1 MFCRL
6 FTRTLATLAL
16 ISSLAASVPAMAQ
29 TTPAPQ
35 RTWLDVEVGQSR
47 IEKSSRAFHRI
58 LISDETIAEIKLLE
72 TGQFQIRGLAVGST
86 DLWIWYKDD
95 PEHPVVFELTVR
107 RDLSDV
113 ARRVDEMVE
122 DGTPPQIYALKD
134 HIVAE
139 GPVADL
145 GTLEAVSA
153 LVSVYDPEFINLMS
167 VRGDQQVQLEVT
179 FAEVSRSAAREMGL
193 NVLWGSGGYAAGL
206 VNAGTSGDR
215 ASVGHVNSLDSD
227 NNYATSLLNSG
238 VVASAGT
245 GAFALAGV
253 LGNPANVT
261 AVLSVLEEHN
271 LTKIIAQPTV
281 VVLSGQ
287 QAEFLAG
294 GEVPIPVAQNN
305 NRISLEFKEYGV
317 KVVFVPTV
325 LAGEVIDLQ
334 VQLEVSEIDSAS
346 GTRITGIEIP
356 GFVVRKSQSHLRVSN
371 GMTFAMAGMLNETVR
386 YTRAEVPLLGDIPI
400 IGALFAYTS
409 HERDETELMI
419 FITPRL
425 VRPLAEGEVPPPPGA
440 TEDNNPNDF
449 ELFWLGMDH
458 RASSRTAE
466 PSGPVG
472 AER

>member
-1 MFCRL
+1 MLNRL
-6 FTRTLATLAL
+6 LTRTLTAIAL
-16 ISSLAASVPAMAQ
+16 VSSLLATEPAFAQ
-29 TTPAPQ
+29 TSAEPNRA
-35 RTWLDVEVGQSR
+35 WLDVEVGQSR
-47 IEKSSRAFHRI
+47 IEKSSRAFHRV
-58 LISDETIAEIKLLE
+58 LISDDTVAEIKLLE
-72 TGQFQIRGLAVGST
+72 TGQFQIRGLAVGTT

-95 PEHPVVFELTVR
+95 PEHPVVLELTVR

-113 ARRVDEMVE
+113 VRRVDAMVS
-122 DGTPPQIYALKD
+122 DGAPPLVYPLKD

-139 GPVADL
+139 GPVPDL
-145 GTLEAVSA
+145 ETLEAIAA
-153 LVSVYDPEFINLMS
+153 LIAVYDPEFINLMT

-179 FAEVSRSAAREMGL
+179 FAEVSRSAMREMGL
-193 NVLWGSGGYAAGL
+193 NVLWGTGGNAVGL

-215 ASVGHVNSLDSD
+215 ALVGHGNGLDSD
-227 NNYATSLLNSG
+227 NNYATSLINSG

-253 LGNPANVT
+253 LGNPVNIA

-271 LTKIIAQPTV
+271 LTKIIASPTA

-294 GEVPIPVAQNN
+294 GEIPIPVAQNN

-317 KVVFVPTV
+317 KLVFVPTV
-325 LAGEVIDLQ
+325 LSGEVIDLRVQ
-334 VQLEVSEIDSAS
+334 VEVSEIDSAT

-356 GFVVRKSQSHLRVSN
+356 GFLVRKSESHLRISN
-371 GMTFAMAGMLNETVR
+371 GMTFAMAGMLSETVR

-400 IGALFAYTS
+400 LGALFAYTS
-409 HERDETELMI
+409 HQRDETELMI
-419 FITPRL
+419 FITPKL
-425 VRPLAEGEVPPPPGA
+425 VRPLAEGEVPPAPGMA
-440 TEDNNPNDF
+440 EDNNPNDF

-466 PSGPVG
+466 PTGPVG